1 MGIGIIPGFQDGQMT
16 PPKPRSGLLN
26 IKPHMASPG
35 SGPLEP
41 ISIDLS
47 SNESAYGPGY
57 LALEAG
63 RAAMSA
69 PERYIEN
76 AQGRLAAAISE
87 RFGHSPERIVVGYG
101 SDDLLARLARGYLTP
116 GSELVRSR
124 NGYLKVPNY
133 AHANDAVPVSAPD
146 VDFRA
151 SVEGLLACLT
161 PRTKMVYVA
170 NPENPAGTYLD
181 ADMLRA
187 LHGGLP
193 SDVLLVVDAAYE
205 EYVDAP
211 DFLPAAQLVDEAENV
226 VMTRTFSKIFGLA
239 GLRIGWAYGPPGI
252 CDVIRR
258 IGITFP
264 VSTPALAAGV
274 AALSD
279 RAHTAKV
286 FELNRKLRLAVSAQL
301 EGLGL
306 RVLPS
311 QGNFVLVEFPAG
323 EPAAAGAYSALR
335 AEGIATRRFVSKAY
349 EACIRLTLGRE
360 DELDR
365 AVAALSTFQSPTP

>member
-1 MGIGIIPGFQDGQMT
+1 MT

-26 IKPHMASPG
+26 IEPHMVPQG
-35 SGPLEP
+35 SGPSEP

-47 SNESAYGPGY
+47 SNESAYGPGK

-69 PERYIEN
+69 PERYIED
-76 AQGRLAAAISE
+76 AQGRLAAAIGE
-87 RFGHSPERIVVGYG
+87 RFGLAPDRIVVGYG

-133 AHANDAVPVSAPD
+133 AHANDAVPVHAPD
-146 VDFRA
+146 TDFRA
-151 SVEGLLACLT
+151 SVEGLLSCVT

-170 NPENPAGTYLD
+170 NPENPAGTYLN
-181 ADMLRA
+181 AAMLRA
-187 LHGGLP
+187 LHAALP
-193 SDVLLVVDAAYE
+193 EDVVLVVDAAYE

-211 DFLPAAQLVDEAENV
+211 DFLPAAQLVDGAENV

-252 CDVIRR
+252 CDAIRR

-279 RAHTAKV
+279 RAHTEMV
-286 FELNRKLRLAVSAQL
+286 FELNRQLRVSVSAQL
-301 EGLGL
+301 EALGL

-323 EPAAAGAYSALR
+323 ERDAAGAYSALR
-335 AEGIATRRFVSKAY
+335 AEAIATRRFLSKAY
-349 EACIRLTLGRE
+349 DACIRITLGRQYE
-360 DELDR
+360 VDR
-365 AVAALSTFQSPTP
+365 AVAAIASYQLQSA